1 MFHVLLLHM
10 KQKLPESVW
19 REIRHEYQNSQT
31 TCRALADKYGINPET
46 VSSRC
51 KLEKW
56 RNGRQGVETRRF
68 CGNTQL
74 GSEPALLPS
83 QQGFNERVLREA
95 YQWLD
100 RIDEAYEVEL
110 RYDRIEAIQKLLP
123 QWKSAVEAV
132 KKSLEGQPE
141 PPKKPLLDL
150 TVLLS
155 STPFPPMITP
165 RPALVDQPA

>member
-1 MFHVLLLHM
+1 MGDRAWKPDAFVATPNWV
-10 KQKLPESVW
+10 QSPFC
-19 REIRHEYQNSQT
+19 
-31 TCRALADKYGINPET
+31 CR
-46 VSSRC
+46 VSKVS
-51 KLEKW
+51 KK
-56 RNGRQGVETRRF
+56 
-68 CGNTQL
+68 
-74 GSEPALLPS
+74 
-83 QQGFNERVLREA
+83 RVLSEA

-150 TVLLS
+150 TVLLR
-155 STPFPPMITP
+155 STPLPPMVAP

>member
-1 MFHVLLLHM
+1 M
-10 KQKLPESVW
+10 
-19 REIRHEYQNSQT
+19 
-31 TCRALADKYGINPET
+31 
-46 VSSRC
+46 
-51 KLEKW
+51 
-56 RNGRQGVETRRF
+56 ETRRF

-74 GSEPALLPS
+74 GSEPVLLPS

-141 PPKKPLLDL
+141 PPQKPLLDL

-155 STPFPPMITP
+155 STPLPPLIAP
-165 RPALVDQPA
+165 RPTLADQSA